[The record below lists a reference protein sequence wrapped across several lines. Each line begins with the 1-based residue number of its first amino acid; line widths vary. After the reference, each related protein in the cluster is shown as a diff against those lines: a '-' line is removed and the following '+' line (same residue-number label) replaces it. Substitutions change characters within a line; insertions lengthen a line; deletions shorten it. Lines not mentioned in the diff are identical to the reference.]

1 MKRRV
6 LSVLEMESNT
16 RYSSHCHLLYIN
28 AIFLMK
34 CGPKTQG
41 MDGTALAPQLPHYNI
56 HISSYC
62 TPVYECNPY
71 FIWLLNNTTVIYAPP
86 APNTHTST
94 SLSST
99 WAPSP
104 VSLLASPQLQ
114 LRVWCSTRC
123 GGGGGGCGHK
133 ARLPDMPQSHWACP
147 SPKQRSRDR
156 NARQRSGRAAH
167 VEIHPNIWS
176 AAVHAHRVIG
186 FTHGNVR
193 TIVCECNVIIFKKAF
208 NWAINN

>member
-1 MKRRV
+1 MRFSR
-6 LSVLEMESNT
+6 SNADQKH
-16 RYSSHCHLLYIN
+16 REW
-28 AIFLMK
+28 MVQ
-34 CGPKTQG
+34 P
-41 MDGTALAPQLPHYNI
+41 LPHNCPITIFIFPHTVHLFTNVIPISYGFLTTQQWFTPLLPQTHI
-56 HISSYC
+56 HPHLPLPLGLLPLSHFW
-62 TPVYECNPY
+62 P
-71 FIWLLNNTTVIYAPP
+71 LLNFNF
-86 APNTHTST
+86 
-94 SLSST
+94 
-99 WAPSP
+99 
-104 VSLLASPQLQ
+104 VSGG
-114 LRVWCSTRC
+114 STRC

-193 TIVCECNVIIFKKAF
+193 TIVCECNVIILKKAF